1 MEFKFI
7 TFKKI
12 RVFYTDELDGG
23 GTTFGQDYLPFIK
36 RLSKKKFNRIYE
48 WCAGPGFIGFS
59 LLANGYCDSLCLS
72 DIHPKAIEA
81 IKKTIKYNKLENK
94 VSVYKSDSLDNIPE
108 KEQWDLVVG
117 NPPHYKKKPTS
128 YTSNGVAA
136 NGLTEDQMRIVL
148 DLNLET
154 HKKFFKKVRNYL
166 NKDGIV
172 LLQENWFRVALDEFK
187 EMIEENNFDFK
198 FSSPFSDKFFYLCFA
213 EKSTKINLIYPPK
226 WTIKY
231 IQEDR
236 YMKIKNIIFR
246 GDIFEKI
253 LKKLTNN

>member
-36 RLSKKKFNRIYE
+36 RLSKRKFNRIYE

-59 LLANGYCDSLCLS
+59 LLANGYCESLCLS
-72 DIHPKAIEA
+72 DIHPKAIQA

-94 VSVYKSDSLDNIPE
+94 VSVYNSDSLDDIPE
-108 KEQWDLVVG
+108 KEKWDLVVG

-128 YTSNGVAA
+128 YTSKGVAA

-187 EMIEENNFDFK
+187 EISDYLNN
-198 FSSPFSDKFFYLCFA
+198 
-213 EKSTKINLIYPPK
+213 
-226 WTIKY
+226 TIDLSEAKDQ
-231 IQEDR
+231 IS
-236 YMKIKNIIFR
+236 IKTRQYAKRQFTWFR
-246 GDIFEKI
+246 GHMRSWESIYSSDFNDLFKQALNKI
-253 LKKLTNN
+253 S